1 MVKLNGWWKFHRQ
14 MFENPIVNKDS
25 EYFYVWCWILTYAA
39 YEEKRVLFDGQD
51 IVLEKGQ
58 LLTTT
63 KHIAT
68 SLNINESKVNRIL
81 KKLKIEKQIDK
92 QTSSRNTLITVLN
105 WNLYQESDKQ
115 NDEQVT
121 NKRQAS
127 EEQMTNERQTN
138 GKPSYYIK
146 NERIKEKGEDKKED
160 KLDVISAESEKVSH
174 SDIQS
179 VLVAW
184 NELERYGIKSV
195 TKLRGGTDR
204 HGRISARI
212 KEYGVNDVLNAI
224 ENIKKSG
231 FLQGKNN
238 KGWTI
243 TFDWFV
249 RPNNFP
255 KVLDGN
261 YTDKGDDNN
270 GCITRNDTKNIRDP
284 YAEELERLLSE

>member
-1 MVKLNGWWKFHRQ
+1 MNGWWKFHRQ

-68 SLNINESKVNRIL
+68 SLNINDSKVNRIL

-121 NKRQAS
+121 NKRQTS

-138 GKPSYYIK
+138 DKPSYYIK
-146 NERIKEKGEDKKED
+146 NKRKEEKEENKKEEKSKKKEPAVYYPNDELLDSAFKEFLVMRNKIKKPIATKQALTRMMNRIEKLSGGDNDLAIKILNQSTDHCWQDVYELKED
-160 KLDVISAESEKVSH
+160 KQNCRFVNTNFQN
-174 SDIQS
+174 QS
-179 VLVAW
+179 KQAKF
-184 NELERYGIKSV
+184 ER
-195 TKLRGGTDR
+195 LMNQ
-204 HGRISARI
+204 I
-212 KEYGVNDVLNAI
+212 KEDEA
-224 ENIKKSG
+224 S
-231 FLQGKNN
+231 
-238 KGWTI
+238 
-243 TFDWFV
+243 
-249 RPNNFP
+249 
-255 KVLDGN
+255 
-261 YTDKGDDNN
+261 DN
-270 GCITRNDTKNIRDP
+270 
-284 YAEELERLLSE
+284 

>member
-1 MVKLNGWWKFHRQ
+1 MNGWWKFHRQ
-14 MFENPIVNKDS
+14 MFENPVVNKDS
-25 EYFYVWCWILTYAA
+25 EYFYVWCWILTYAT
-39 YEEKRVLFDGQD
+39 YEEKRVLFNGKD

-115 NDEQVT
+115 NEEQVT

-127 EEQMTNERQTN
+127 EEQMKSNRQTN
-138 GKPSYYIK
+138 GKPSYYNK
-146 NERIKEKGEDKKED
+146 ERIEEHEKEENGDIIVTEHET
-160 KLDVISAESEKVSH
+160 VSR

-179 VLVAW
+179 VLNAW
-184 NELERYGIKSV
+184 NELEQYGVRAV
-195 TKLRGGTDR
+195 TKLRSGTDR
-204 HGRISARI
+204 HDRLCARI
-212 KEYGVNDVLNAI
+212 KEYGIDDVLTAI
-224 ENIKKSG
+224 KNIKQSD

-238 KGWTI
+238 KGWAI

-261 YTDKGDDNN
+261 YPNKGDDNN
-270 GCITRNDTKNIRDP
+270 GCIRRNDTKNVKDP
-284 YAEELERLLSE
+284 YAEELERLLNEQ